1 MWFYEYNGEKV
12 GPIPSETLKHLA
24 AHGAITPE
32 THIWRSDRQAPVLA
46 SRVKNLF
53 PEIVEAVVAE
63 DDATDTIVL
72 YLTAALN
79 ACRDEDEDR
88 LKGHAPPI
96 HAIHPFSIS
105 EILLDFTIER
115 VRELPVPAY
124 DPLLP
129 LHQQT
134 KPVRQMFEATVRVIL
149 CHRPSYRTTLGEI
162 RRMQPGRREDI
173 VVYECKEF
181 KDGEWI
187 FLDAALTR

>member
-1 MWFYEYNGEKV
+1 M
-12 GPIPSETLKHLA
+12 
-24 AHGAITPE
+24 
-32 THIWRSDRQAPVLA
+32 
-46 SRVKNLF
+46 
-53 PEIVEAVVAE
+53 
-63 DDATDTIVL
+63 
-72 YLTAALN
+72 
-79 ACRDEDEDR
+79 
-88 LKGHAPPI
+88 
-96 HAIHPFSIS
+96 
-105 EILLDFTIER
+105 
-115 VRELPVPAY
+115 PAY